1 MVLCVVYF
9 RFQAFCLLSRLKR
22 PTAHLYTKEKGFI
35 ELLSVCLGSF
45 SHWKLRRIPS
55 LDCSIAKGTVDAFL
69 NLHSF
74 SCILHSRILSVAYHS
89 FYHLCFQITVCSYI
103 ITDQLPTTAESNG
116 LHNRRRYPLISR
128 HTLLFAEAPLQSYF
142 YWLRII
148 EVNFYDLICD
158 PRPRDGK
165 SAVLR
170 AEASVEGCN

>member
-1 MVLCVVYF
+1 M
-9 RFQAFCLLSRLKR
+9 
-22 PTAHLYTKEKGFI
+22 
-35 ELLSVCLGSF
+35 
-45 SHWKLRRIPS
+45 
-55 LDCSIAKGTVDAFL
+55 KGTVDAVL
-69 NLHSF
+69 NLRSF
-74 SCILHSRILSVAYHS
+74 SCILPSRILSVAYHS

-170 AEASVEGCN
+170 AEASVEGCNWSREALEKFQEWYRIPRRRDIGIAGGVSLTNGWLRSQHLSSVWLCTVNDFMQMMH